1 MRAAV
6 LHEHGVPR
14 PDEFPEPVPKPEPEA
29 RDGQAVVDVLAAGL
43 NPVDAAICA
52 GRFYAG
58 PPPLPSVAGR
68 EGVGLLDGRRVYF
81 DAPIAPYG
89 SMAERALIDAQA
101 TYDVPDGVDD
111 GVAVALGISGLA
123 AWLALTW
130 RAELK
135 PGEHV
140 LVLGA
145 SGVLGQ
151 IAVQAAKSLGAGRVI
166 AAARS
171 REGVQ
176 RSLQLGADAAVQL
189 GGAED
194 LPAALAQAADGR
206 IDVVVDPLFGEPF
219 AAAVNAASFGA
230 RIVQLGAAAGNES
243 TVSSAPIRGKMLVI
257 IGHTNFAAPPGVKR
271 AAYASLSALAASGK
285 LKIEVERFELE
296 RVAEAWER
304 LQAGSHRKIVLV
316 PPGR

>member
-6 LHEHGVPR
+6 LHDLGVPR
-14 PDEFPEPVPKPEPEA
+14 ADDFAEPRA
-29 RDGQAVVDVLAAGL
+29 GAGQAVVEVLGAGL
-43 NPVDAAICA
+43 NPVDLAICA

-58 PPPLPSVAGR
+58 APPLPSVAGR

-81 DAPIAPYG
+81 DAPIPPYG
-89 SMAERALIDAQA
+89 SMAERALIDPQS
-101 TYDVPDGVDD
+101 TYNVPDGVPD

-130 RAELK
+130 RASLQ

-140 LVLGA
+140 LVLAA

-151 IAVQAAKSLGAGRVI
+151 IAVQAARSLGASRVV

-171 REGVQ
+171 QDGLQ
-176 RSLQLGADAAVQL
+176 RALELGADAAVAL
-189 GGAED
+189 DGGD
-194 LPAALAQAADGR
+194 DLAQRMAQAGDDR

-219 AAAVNAASFGA
+219 AAALNAASFGA
-230 RIVQLGAAAGNES
+230 RIVQVGSGAGNES
-243 TVSSAPIRGKMLVI
+243 TVSSAAIRGKMLVVM
-257 IGHTNFAAPPGVKR
+257 GHTNFAAPPQVKR
-271 AAYASLSALAASGK
+271 DAYARLSALAASGE
-285 LKIEVERFELE
+285 LKVESESIELE
-296 RVAEAWER
+296 RVGEAWER

-316 PPGR
+316 PPRG